1 MQSALLLLVLVLV
14 TTAAATETCE
24 NGLDG
29 QVDSLLSADVTEA
42 ERLAAIASAVR
53 VMLAAVGEDP
63 AREGLVKTPSRVAK
77 ALLANTAGYDHV
89 RRLRTPASAARSPP
103 ATHAAPAPG

>member
-1 MQSALLLLVLVLV
+1 MGGGEWCVIIGSYVIHQKLSNVEPERCWRALPEPAMRSALLLLVVVLV

-53 VMLAAVGEDP
+53 VMN
-63 AREGLVKTPSRVAK
+63 SRIK
-77 ALLANTAGYDHV
+77 KILLFI
-89 RRLRTPASAARSPP
+89 LP
-103 ATHAAPAPG
+103 